1 MEGGEGP
8 CNCMVYDRKY
18 QRGMGRATG
27 STNSVSTLEGGGGMT
42 LESRRNWWP

>member
-27 STNSVSTLEGGGGMT
+27 STNSVSTLEGGGHDT
-42 LESRRNWWP
+42 RV

>member
-27 STNSVSTLEGGGGMT
+27 STNSVSTLEGGGTT